1 MPVVENPSLVPPVG
15 GGGDNGSGVVF
26 PPGGGGGIPPGGVP
40 GGGGGSGPN
49 FTFTLND
56 IVPCVLRKVENRT
69 TDQALALDWLKDALL
84 ELSSNG
90 DYRDDFIDLELLGP
104 AYNLTAG
111 TQEYSE
117 SVILPVGH
125 LNIATL
131 DIRLWIDPP
140 TNSQWIKLQPA
151 HYQKVDKASQG
162 LSQPNEWYRFGYYIG
177 FNTVPDQA
185 YQIQARVLKYHPISF
200 NAGIGSTVIL
210 LPRDWNEILCWAA
223 AQRGFMELEQYEK
236 ASNIHRLLYGDPK
249 MPDKPGLVAGR
260 VKKRANEAWRQQRP
274 LSPTIRQVSYRR

>member
-1 MPVVENPSLVPPVG
+1 MPVVENPNLVPPI
-15 GGGDNGSGVVF
+15 GGGDGGDGTVF

-40 GGGGGSGPN
+40 GGGGGTGPN

-69 TDQALALDWLKDALL
+69 TDSALALEWLRDALL

-90 DYRDDFIDLELLGP
+90 DYRDDFIDLEILGP
-104 AYNLTAG
+104 TFNLTVG

-117 SVILPVGH
+117 AVILPVGH

-140 TNSQWIKLQPA
+140 VNSRWIKLEGSS
-151 HYQKVDKASQG
+151 YQRTDESSVSN
-162 LSQPNEWYRFGYYIG
+162 SQPGRWYRFGYFIG
-177 FNTVPDQA
+177 FFPFPDKT
-185 YQIQARVLKYHPISF
+185 YQIQARLLKYHPIAYNSL
-200 NAGIGSTVIL
+200 GLTVIL

-223 AQRGFMELEQYEK
+223 AERGFMEFEQYEK
-236 ASNIHRLLYGDPK
+236 AAEIHRLLYGDPNV
-249 MPDKPGLVAGR
+249 PDRPGIIAGR
-260 VKKRANEAWRQQRP
+260 VKKRANEAWRQQKQLRP
-274 LSPTIRQVSYRR
+274 VVRRMTHFRH